1 MENTKMKLTGK
12 PSIDKPW
19 LQFYPEQLRNVEVPK
34 MTIEEFL
41 KYKNQDE
48 NRTAFEYYGNKIIG
62 VEIWNEPNVKWFSN
76 QAMNWYSLM
85 VQKVNCLNFNNV
97 VSGATATP
105 YQTEKSEQYIQ
116 EIANNGAYV
125 NSKAFSY
132 HVYSSSENMKWLKK
146 NL

>member
-48 NRTAFEYYGNKIIG
+48 NRTAFEYYGNKITWKTLWEEVDKAARSLKVLEMCIRDSNKNCRIPMQKAAIAQ
-62 VEIWNEPNVKWFSN
+62 VE
-76 QAMNWYSLM
+76 
-85 VQKVNCLNFNNV
+85 
-97 VSGATATP
+97 
-105 YQTEKSEQYIQ
+105 
-116 EIANNGAYV
+116 
-125 NSKAFSY
+125 KASA
-132 HVYSSSENMKWLKK
+132 E
-146 NL
+146 